1 MQPLD
6 VIVGLA
12 GNTALELLNS
22 PATPPQ
28 VQSQSNIEM

>member
-6 VIVGLA
+6 VIGGLA

-22 PATPPQ
+22 RATLF
-28 VQSQSNIEM
+28 VLSGFTL